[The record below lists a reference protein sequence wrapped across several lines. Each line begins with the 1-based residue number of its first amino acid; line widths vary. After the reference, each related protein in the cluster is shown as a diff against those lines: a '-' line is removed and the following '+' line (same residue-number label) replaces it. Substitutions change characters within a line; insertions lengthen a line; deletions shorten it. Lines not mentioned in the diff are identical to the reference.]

1 MFKNK
6 INGVYKYFSSLDTV
20 TKTILVINVIAYL
33 FLVIQYGFDAIFG
46 LNVEQLLEIGGV
58 TGNSPLVTTLFS
70 MFLHYS
76 IFHFLINMVILV
88 LLSRTINDHFSQM
101 TYLIVYSLAGIIGN
115 LVSQDFTPK
124 VVSIGASGGIYGLVG
139 LLLISAIFK
148 KKYPQLNDMFMFIF
162 VTAIIFVI
170 GTFFSEISNVTTHII
185 GLLIG
190 GGSALLIQNFK
201 LEVYKGTEDENNVS

>member
-6 INGVYKYFSSLDTV
+6 INGVHRYFSSLDTV

-101 TYLIVYSLAGIIGN
+101 TYFIVYLLSGIIGN

-162 VTAIIFVI
+162 VTAIIFVV
-170 GTFFSEISNVTTHII
+170 GTFFSEISNVTAHII
-185 GLLIG
+185 GLVIG

-201 LEVYKGTEDENNVS
+201 LEVYKETEDENNVS